1 MEIIKNYYESMFIV
15 DITGGE
21 DAVKA
26 SVEKFVGL
34 INTNSETVYEV
45 NEWGK
50 RRLAYPI
57 NDKPE
62 GYYVVVTFKADPE
75 FPAEF
80 ERLANIDENILRSM
94 VIRLESEPVV
104 KAQEPVVEET
114 VEEVAPATEEA
125 PVEEAAP
132 AVEEAPA
139 TEEAPAA
146 DAE

>member
-1 MEIIKNYYESMFIV
+1 MEIIKNFYESMFIV
-15 DITGGE
+15 DVTDGE

-34 INTNSETVYEV
+34 ITENAETVYEV

-57 NDKPE
+57 EDKPE
-62 GYYVVVTFKADPE
+62 GYYVVVTFKGNPE

-80 ERLANIDENILRSM
+80 ERLCKIDETILRSM
-94 VIRLESEPVV
+94 VIKLDFEPVA
-104 KAQEPVVEET
+104 KA
-114 VEEVAPATEEA
+114 AA
-125 PVEEAAP
+125 PV
-132 AVEEAPA
+132 
-139 TEEAPAA
+139 EAPAA

>member
-1 MEIIKNYYESMFIV
+1 MEIIKNFYESLFIV
-15 DITGGE
+15 DVTGGE

-34 INTNSETVYEV
+34 ITENSETVYEV

-80 ERLANIDENILRSM
+80 ERLCNIDENVLRSM
-94 VIRLESEPVV
+94 VIRLENEPAV
-104 KAQEPVVEET
+104 KAAEPAAEET
-114 VEEVAPATEEA
+114 
-125 PVEEAAP
+125 AP
-132 AVEEAPA
+132 AVEEAPVA
-139 TEEAPAA
+139 EEAPAA

>member
-1 MEIIKNYYESMFIV
+1 MEIINNYYESMFVV
-15 DITGGE
+15 DVTDGE

-34 INTNSETVYEV
+34 INNNAETVYEV

-57 NDKPE
+57 NDKAE
-62 GYYVVVTFKADPE
+62 GYYVVVTFKAEPA

-80 ERLANIDENILRSM
+80 ERLCKIDENILRSM
-94 VIRLESEPVV
+94 VIRLDFEPTVKVAEPV
-104 KAQEPVVEET
+104 
-114 VEEVAPATEEA
+114 ATEA
-125 PVEEAAP
+125 TP
-132 AVEEAPA
+132 AVEEAPV
-139 TEEAPAA
+139 A

>member
-1 MEIIKNYYESMFIV
+1 MEIINNYYESMFVV
-15 DITGGE
+15 DVTDGE
-21 DAVKA
+21 EAVKA

-34 INTNSETVYEV
+34 INNNAETVYEV

-62 GYYVVVTFKADPE
+62 GYYVVVTFKAQPE

-80 ERLANIDENILRSM
+80 ERLCKIDETILRSM
-94 VIRLESEPVV
+94 VIRLDFEPAVKAAEPV
-104 KAQEPVVEET
+104 
-114 VEEVAPATEEA
+114 ATET
-125 PVEEAAP
+125 VEEAAP

-139 TEEAPAA
+139 A

>member
-1 MEIIKNYYESMFIV
+1 MEIIKNFYESLFIV
-15 DITGGE
+15 DVTGGE

-34 INTNSETVYEV
+34 ITENSETVYEV

-80 ERLANIDENILRSM
+80 ERLANIDESILRSM
-94 VIRLESEPVV
+94 VIRLENEPTV
-104 KAQEPVVEET
+104 KAAVEET
-114 VEEVAPATEEA
+114 APATEEA
-125 PVEEAAP
+125 PVA
-132 AVEEAPA
+132 
-139 TEEAPAA
+139 EEAPAA

>member
-1 MEIIKNYYESMFIV
+1 MEIIKNFYESLFIV
-15 DITGGE
+15 DVTGGE

-34 INTNSETVYEV
+34 ITENSETVYEV

-94 VIRLESEPVV
+94 VIRLENEPTV
-104 KAQEPVVEET
+104 KTAAPEVVET
-114 VEEVAPATEEA
+114 A
-125 PVEEAAP
+125 
-132 AVEEAPA
+132 EEAPA
-139 TEEAPAA
+139 EEAPTP

>member
-1 MEIIKNYYESMFIV
+1 MEKINNFYESMFIV
-15 DITGGE
+15 DVTGGE
-21 DAVKA
+21 ETLKSTIA
-26 SVEKFVGL
+26 KFVGL
-34 INTNSETVYEV
+34 IENNAERVIEV

-80 ERLANIDENILRSM
+80 ERLANIDESILRSM
-94 VIRLESEPVV
+94 VIRLENEPTV
-104 KAQEPVVEET
+104 K
-114 VEEVAPATEEA
+114 VAEPATEET
-125 PVEEAAP
+125 AP
-132 AVEEAPA
+132 AVEEAPV
-139 TEEAPAA
+139 EETAPAT

>member
-1 MEIIKNYYESMFIV
+1 MEIIKNFYESMFIIDV
-15 DITGGE
+15 TDGE

-34 INTNSETVYEV
+34 INANSETVYEV

-62 GYYVVVTFKADPE
+62 GYYVVVTFKANPE

-94 VIRLESEPVV
+94 IVRLENEPTV
-104 KAQEPVVEET
+104 KAAAEET
-114 VEEVAPATEEA
+114 APAA
-125 PVEEAAP
+125 
-132 AVEEAPA
+132 EEAPA
-139 TEEAPAA
+139 EETAPAA

>member
-1 MEIIKNYYESMFIV
+1 MEIINNYYESMFVV
-15 DITGGE
+15 DVTGGE

-34 INTNSETVYEV
+34 IESNSETVYEV

-62 GYYVVVTFKADPE
+62 GYYVVVTFKGQPD

-80 ERLANIDENILRSM
+80 ERLCQIDENILRSM
-94 VIRLESEPVV
+94 VIRLDCEPTV
-104 KAQEPVVEET
+104 KAAEPVVEET
-114 VEEVAPATEEA
+114 AQAPA
-125 PVEEAAP
+125 VEEAAP
-132 AVEEAPA
+132 AVEEAPV
-139 TEEAPAA
+139 A

>member
-1 MEIIKNYYESMFIV
+1 MEKINNFYESMFIV
-15 DITGGE
+15 DVTDGE

-26 SVEKFVGL
+26 SVAKFVGL
-34 INTNSETVYEV
+34 IENNAERVIEV

-62 GYYVVVTFKADPE
+62 GYYVVVTFKGNPE

-80 ERLANIDENILRSM
+80 ERLCSIDESILRSL
-94 VIRLESEPVV
+94 VIRLDYEPVA
-104 KAQEPVVEET
+104 KAV
-114 VEEVAPATEEA
+114 EVA
-125 PVEEAAP
+125 
-132 AVEEAPA
+132 EEAPA
-139 TEEAPAA
+139 TEETVEAPAT

>member
-1 MEIIKNYYESMFIV
+1 MEIINNYYESMFVV
-15 DITGGE
+15 DVTDGE

-34 INTNSETVYEV
+34 ISSAAETVYEV

-62 GYYVVVTFKADPE
+62 GYYVVVTFKGQPD

-80 ERLANIDENILRSM
+80 ERLCKIDETILRSL
-94 VIRLESEPVV
+94 VIRLENEPVV
-104 KAQEPVVEET
+104 KAAEPVVEET
-114 VEEVAPATEEA
+114 VEAPVVEEA
-125 PVEEAAP
+125 PV
-132 AVEEAPA
+132 
-139 TEEAPAA
+139 A

>member
-1 MEIIKNYYESMFIV
+1 MEIIKNFYESMFIV
-15 DITGGE
+15 DVTGGE

-34 INTNSETVYEV
+34 INANSETVYEV

-75 FPAEF
+75 FPTEF
-80 ERLANIDENILRSM
+80 ERLANIDESILRSM
-94 VIRLESEPVV
+94 VIRLENEPTV
-104 KAQEPVVEET
+104 K
-114 VEEVAPATEEA
+114 VAEPATEET
-125 PVEEAAP
+125 AP
-132 AVEEAPA
+132 AVEEAPV
-139 TEEAPAA
+139 EETAPAT

>member
-1 MEIIKNYYESMFIV
+1 MEIIKNFYESMFIV
-15 DITGGE
+15 DVTDGE

-34 INTNSETVYEV
+34 ITENAETVYEV

-94 VIRLESEPVV
+94 VIRLENEPTV
-104 KAQEPVVEET
+104 KVAEPAAEET
-114 VEEVAPATEEA
+114 
-125 PVEEAAP
+125 AP

-139 TEEAPAA
+139 EETAPAA

>member
-1 MEIIKNYYESMFIV
+1 MEKINNFYESMFIV
-15 DITGGE
+15 DVTGGE

-34 INTNSETVYEV
+34 INSNAETVIEV

-62 GYYVVVTFKADPE
+62 GYYVVVTFKGNPE

-80 ERLANIDENILRSM
+80 ERLCKIDETILRSL
-94 VIRLESEPVV
+94 VIKLDFEPVA
-104 KAQEPVVEET
+104 KAAEP
-114 VEEVAPATEEA
+114 AP
-125 PVEEAAP
+125 EAAP

-139 TEEAPAA
+139 AVVEAPAT

>member
-1 MEIIKNYYESMFIV
+1 MEIIKNFYESLFIV
-15 DITGGE
+15 DVTGGE

-26 SVEKFVGL
+26 SLEKFVGL
-34 INTNSETVYEV
+34 INANSETVYEV

-62 GYYVVVTFKADPE
+62 GYYVVVTFKASPD

-80 ERLANIDENILRSM
+80 ERLANIDENILRAM
-94 VIRLESEPVV
+94 VIRLENEPTV
-104 KAQEPVVEET
+104 KAAEPVVEET
-114 VEEVAPATEEA
+114 APAAEEA
-125 PVEEAAP
+125 V
-132 AVEEAPA
+132 AVEEAPV
-139 TEEAPAA
+139 A

>member
-1 MEIIKNYYESMFIV
+1 MEIIKNFYESMLIV
-15 DITGGE
+15 DVTGGE

-34 INTNSETVYEV
+34 ISSNAETVYEV

-62 GYYVVVTFKADPE
+62 GYYVVVTFKAQPS

-80 ERLANIDENILRSM
+80 ERLCKIDESILRSI
-94 VIRLESEPVV
+94 VIRLENEPVV
-104 KAQEPVVEET
+104 KAAEVAPETVEAPVVEE
-114 VEEVAPATEEA
+114 A
-125 PVEEAAP
+125 PV
-132 AVEEAPA
+132 
-139 TEEAPAA
+139 A

>member
-15 DITGGE
+15 DVTGGE

-34 INTNSETVYEV
+34 INANSETVYEV

-80 ERLANIDENILRSM
+80 ERLANIDESILRSM
-94 VIRLESEPVV
+94 IIRLENEPTV
-104 KAQEPVVEET
+104 KAAVEET
-114 VEEVAPATEEA
+114 
-125 PVEEAAP
+125 
-132 AVEEAPA
+132 APA
-139 TEEAPAA
+139 TEEAPAEETA
-146 DAE
+146 PATDAE

>member
-1 MEIIKNYYESMFIV
+1 MEIIKNFYESMFIV
-15 DITGGE
+15 DVTDGE

-34 INTNSETVYEV
+34 ITENAETVYEV

-80 ERLANIDENILRSM
+80 ERLANIDESILRSM
-94 VIRLESEPVV
+94 VIRLENEPTV
-104 KAQEPVVEET
+104 K
-114 VEEVAPATEEA
+114 VAEPATEET
-125 PVEEAAP
+125 AP
-132 AVEEAPA
+132 AVEEAPV
-139 TEEAPAA
+139 EETAPAT

>member
-1 MEIIKNYYESMFIV
+1 MEIINNYYESMFVV
-15 DITGGE
+15 DVTDGE

-34 INTNSETVYEV
+34 INSNAETVYEV

-57 NDKPE
+57 NDKLE
-62 GYYVVVTFKADPE
+62 GYYVVVTFKAQPE

-80 ERLANIDENILRSM
+80 ERLCKIDETILRSM
-94 VIRLESEPVV
+94 VVRLDFEPAVKVAEPV
-104 KAQEPVVEET
+104 ATET
-114 VEEVAPATEEA
+114 VVVEEA
-125 PVEEAAP
+125 PV
-132 AVEEAPA
+132 
-139 TEEAPAA
+139 